1 MKKNEIY
8 EGIVTELKFPNKGIV
23 RTEEGNVTVKG
34 VLPGQKVSFKL
45 TKKKH
50 ERMEGRLQEV
60 LVPAENEIKP
70 ACPHF
75 GICGG
80 CTYQN
85 LTSETQAEMKAG
97 QVRKLLTNA
106 LQNFGDA
113 AFYGSGVSM
122 PVIDEDTVPGSVN
135 VPNEILKKGDWF
147 EGVIQSPKAEGYRNK
162 MEYSFGNAVIDG
174 PLELGMHRAGR
185 FNDVVTVDQCRIVDE
200 DYRKILS
207 ATHDFFKSREI
218 PFWRKRTEEGYLRH
232 FLVRKAHKTGEIL
245 ILLETTSQMSPDLNE
260 FKECL
265 LSLDLEG
272 EIVGLLH
279 LTNDLTGDVVK
290 GEDIEILHGRDYFYE
305 ELLGLRFKI
314 TPFSFF
320 QTNSYGAEVL
330 YEKAREYAMEGM
342 KLMSGDDTRK
352 PVIFDLYSGTGTI
365 GQIMAPVAEKV
376 IGIEIVGEAVEA
388 AKENA
393 ELNGLKNTE
402 FIAGDVLKMLDE
414 VEEKPDFIMLDPPRE
429 GCTPKALNKIL
440 DYGVQSIV
448 YISCKPTSLARD
460 IDAIIKA
467 GYRVVKASC
476 VDMFPFTANVETVV
490 LLSKQ
495 KPDDHIE
502 IEINLDEIDATSVE
516 TKATYKEI
524 EEWVQEHYGFHVT
537 NLNIAQ
543 VKQKHGIIERENYNK
558 PKSENSKQP
567 RCPEEKVKAIE
578 EALKS
583 FRMI

>member
-70 ACPHF
+70 ECPHF

-490 LLSKQ
+490 LLSQ
-495 KPDDHIE
+495 QNPDDRIRVKVD
-502 IEINLDEIDATSVE
+502 LDELDETSAE
-516 TKATYKEI
+516 AKATYKKI
-524 EEWVQEHYGFHVT
+524 TEWVQEKYGFHVT

-543 VKQKHGIIERENYNK
+543 VKRKNGIIERDNYNK
-558 PKSENSKQP
+558 PKSDDSRQP
-567 RCPEEKVKAIE
+567 GTIPEKERAIT
-578 EALKS
+578 EALKY
-583 FRMI
+583 FKMI

>member
-23 RTEEGNVTVKG
+23 QTEEGNVTVKG

-50 ERMEGRLQEV
+50 ERMEGRLEEV
-60 LVPAENEIKP
+60 LTHASNEVEP
-70 ACPHF
+70 QCPHF

-85 LTSETQAEMKAG
+85 LSAVSQAEMKAG

-122 PVIDEDTVPGSVN
+122 PVITEDTVPGSVN
-135 VPNEILKKGDWF
+135 VPTDILKNGDWF
-147 EGVIQSPKAEGYRNK
+147 ESVTESPKTEGYRNK

-185 FNDVVTVDQCRIVDE
+185 FNDVVTVDKCRIVDE

-245 ILLETTSQMSPDLNE
+245 ILLETTSQMTPDLNE
-260 FKECL
+260 FKDCL

-279 LTNDLTGDVVK
+279 LTNDLSGDAVK
-290 GEDIEILHGRDYFYE
+290 GDDIEIIYGRDYFFE
-305 ELLGLRFKI
+305 EILGLRFKI

-330 YEKAREYAMEGM
+330 YEKAREYAIEGM
-342 KLMSGDDTRK
+342 KLMHEGDDAVRK

-393 ELNGLKNTE
+393 ELNGLTNTE
-402 FIAGDVLKMLDE
+402 FIAGDVLKMLETVD
-414 VEEKPDFIMLDPPRE
+414 EKPDFIMLDPPRE
-429 GCTPKALNKIL
+429 GCTPKALTKIL
-440 DYGVQSIV
+440 DYGVKSIV

-467 GYRVVKASC
+467 GYRVVKAGC
-476 VDMFPFTANVETVV
+476 VDMFPFTANIETCALFVKTNE
-490 LLSKQ
+490 SK
-495 KPDDHIE
+495 
-502 IEINLDEIDATSVE
+502 V
-516 TKATYKEI
+516 
-524 EEWVQEHYGFHVT
+524 
-537 NLNIAQ
+537 
-543 VKQKHGIIERENYNK
+543 
-558 PKSENSKQP
+558 
-567 RCPEEKVKAIE
+567 
-578 EALKS
+578 
-583 FRMI
+583 